1 MRHADVVAPLQ
12 TKFNDVIY
20 IKGDAWVRCARYTD
34 GGGERNVVVGLSNG
48 EVKVTTMPPYTTE
61 EGPMRQMDVEE
72 EALPAPHTDEV
83 LAMYVAILLQN
94 EVEIIF
100 SLARPRSRSLL
111 CAPATRLVG
120 RSSRADTRVLADMF
134 CIAWILHHTCVV
146 GKSLLI
152 PEF

>member
-72 EALPAPHTDEV
+72 EALPALTQMKCWRCTLP
-83 LAMYVAILLQN
+83 Y
-94 EVEIIF
+94 F
-100 SLARPRSRSLL
+100 YR
-111 CAPATRLVG
+111 TRL
-120 RSSRADTRVLADMF
+120 
-134 CIAWILHHTCVV
+134 
-146 GKSLLI
+146 K
-152 PEF
+152 